1 MMKRHYLL
9 GALAATSLL
18 LVACSTGASV
28 SNSSSSSSTSSSPPS
43 SSMAVGSTDS
53 ASSGSSSLTSSSSAA
68 RGSSVIDLNITQ
80 TVGPNGE
87 QPTPTDSLTL
97 TAAEVAKVKAG
108 GFKAAMLWHQSSAFV
123 TAVQNGA
130 QAEFQRLGISVVASA
145 SANMNAGTQANQVQT
160 TMAKKPNVILS
171 LPVDPVSAAQA
182 FQPAVA
188 AGTKLVFLSN
198 VPKGFTYGKDYT
210 SIVTDDLYAMGKN
223 AAEALGKAL
232 TGTGTVGVLYF
243 NASYYV
249 TNQRDAAFVDT
260 LKKEFPNI
268 QIVAEQ
274 GFSDASASQQ
284 IASGMLTQHPK
295 LDGIY
300 VSYAQPAAEGVLAAL
315 RTVGNTH
322 AKVVT
327 LDIDDPV
334 MIDMASGGSTIAVV
348 ADKAWNLGK
357 GMADAA
363 AYALIGKTAPPFAVA
378 GVLTI
383 TKGNIAQGYQE
394 SLHQELPADLK
405 KILG

>member
-1 MMKRHYLL
+1 MKRHYLL
-9 GALAATSLL
+9 GAVAATSLL
-18 LVACSTGASV
+18 LAACSTGAPA
-28 SNSSSSSSTSSSPPS
+28 STSS
-43 SSMAVGSTDS
+43 
-53 ASSGSSSLTSSSSAA
+53 ASTSSSSAV
-68 RGSSVIDLNITQ
+68 GSSASASSSGPPSAAPPTVKGTSVIDLNITH

-87 QPTPTDSLTL
+87 TPTPTDSLTL
-97 TAAEVAKVKAG
+97 TDAEVVKVKAG
-108 GFKAAMLWHQSSAFV
+108 GYKAAMLWHQSSAFV

-130 QAEFQRLGISVVASA
+130 QAEFGRLGISVVASA

-182 FQPAVA
+182 FQPAIA

-198 VPKGFTYGKDYT
+198 VPQGFTYGKDYT

-232 TGTGTVGVLYF
+232 NGTGTVGVLYY

-260 LKKEFPNI
+260 LKSEFPKI
-268 QIVAEQ
+268 QIVAQQ
-274 GFSDASASQQ
+274 GFSDASTTQQ
-284 IASGMLTQHPK
+284 LASGLLTQHPK

-322 AKVVT
+322 TKVVT

-334 MIDMASGGSTIAVV
+334 MIDMATGGSTAAVV
-348 ADKAWNLGK
+348 ADQAWNLGK

-383 TKGNIAQGYQE
+383 TKSNIAQGYQD
-394 SLHQELPADLK
+394 SLHQSVPADLQK
-405 KILG
+405 VLG